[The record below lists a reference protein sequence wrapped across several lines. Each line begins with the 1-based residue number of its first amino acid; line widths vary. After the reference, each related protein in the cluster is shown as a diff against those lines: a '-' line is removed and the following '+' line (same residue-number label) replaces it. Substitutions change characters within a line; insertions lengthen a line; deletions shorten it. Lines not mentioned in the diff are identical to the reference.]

1 VDITSQ
7 PAILMVVVVVFIFGV
22 ALLAEYRKQNKRRYS
37 LNYLNSHQAMMVFF
51 RTEFAR
57 YSGLRSAAAVID
69 SQQRAQLELLRLRID
84 GQLSEDMRVQLRNKL
99 RPTEELIII
108 DQKPELV
115 AMVIVITALLGDGLI
130 D

>member
-1 VDITSQ
+1 MDITSQ